1 MSNLVVYRYKGN
13 AHFVQTWQ
21 DIASV
26 ADAQGHLVAVVSP
39 VVTQPEFKA
48 VEMARLIAAAA
59 SGEATLFPQRFT
71 LTQATQGEY
80 GGVFCVVVDEA
91 GTDVFT
97 LSSVKSL
104 SYLSSLFDKLNG
116 R

>member
-1 MSNLVVYRYKGN
+1 MSNLVVARYKGN
-13 AHFVQTWQ
+13 AHFIQTWQ

-26 ADAQGHLVAVVSP
+26 ADAQGHLVAVIAP

-48 VEMARLIAAAA
+48 VEMAKLIGAAA
-59 SGEATLFPQRFT
+59 SGDTAQFPQRFT
-71 LTQATQGEY
+71 LTQTTQGEY
-80 GGVFCVVVDEA
+80 GGVLCVVVDEA

-104 SYLSSLFDKLNG
+104 SYLSALFDKLNG